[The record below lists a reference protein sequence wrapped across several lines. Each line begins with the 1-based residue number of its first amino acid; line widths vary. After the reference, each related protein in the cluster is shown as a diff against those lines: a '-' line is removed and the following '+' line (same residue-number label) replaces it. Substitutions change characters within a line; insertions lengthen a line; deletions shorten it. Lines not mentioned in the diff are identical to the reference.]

1 MTAPFW
7 PVINVGIARLCR
19 QRLPFAFSGRLAP
32 SAECGPWGS
41 TRSNVEIG
49 ASGTELNVEIVMPVA
64 AFTVAEY

>member
-7 PVINVGIARLCR
+7 PVINVHREALPAKAPFRV
-19 QRLPFAFSGRLAP
+19 QRKVG
-32 SAECGPWGS
+32 AERKCGPWGS